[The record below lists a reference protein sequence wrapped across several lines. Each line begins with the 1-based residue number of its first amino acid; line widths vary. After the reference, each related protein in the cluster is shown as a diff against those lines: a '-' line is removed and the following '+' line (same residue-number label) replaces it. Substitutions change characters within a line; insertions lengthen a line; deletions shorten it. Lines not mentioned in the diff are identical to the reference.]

1 MEEWNGQVK
10 GGSRVS
16 KRKTV
21 TLRDLAD
28 RLGLSVYTV
37 SKALRGLPGM
47 SEPTRRLVFAT
58 ARAMNYATKAQE
70 AGLAAESIAYAAG
83 KPRRFVMLMPAD
95 HSLLNLQFHGLH
107 QRMDELGHQVQSV
120 LLPFEGHQPDK
131 LADWLEESGIL
142 YCDGLFLSPLLPVWA
157 ETILLQ
163 LGLPKVMIN
172 FPPEGAE
179 VDSVI
184 WDVQHAIIL
193 AVNALCRSGHRRILY
208 VGEPDG
214 QRGFRL
220 RYQSFRAACASRG
233 ISAAEQMYHVNP
245 ADPQWLA
252 DLSAILQTGSPT
264 AILSANHGQAWPIL
278 RKVQEW
284 GLNIPEQISIV
295 AMEHGELEACPG
307 LSRPALLVQEAGER
321 AAELMLRRIANPLAP
336 YEQIRLL
343 GPFLTGETVAE
354 PSLC

>member
-1 MEEWNGQVK
+1 M
-10 GGSRVS
+10 S

-47 SEPTRRLVFAT
+47 SEATRRLVFAT
-58 ARAMNYATKAQE
+58 AREMNYATKAQE

-95 HSLLNLQFHGLH
+95 HSFLTLQFHGLH
-107 QRMDELGHQVQSV
+107 RRLNELGHRVQSI
-120 LLPFEGHQPDK
+120 LLPFERHQPDR

-142 YCDGLFLSPLLPVWA
+142 YFDGLFLSPLLPVWA
-157 ETILLQ
+157 ETSLLQ
-163 LGLPKVMIN
+163 LDLPKVMIN

-184 WDVQHAIIL
+184 WDVQHAMIL
-193 AVNALCRSGHRRILY
+193 AVNELCRSGHRRILY
-208 VGEPDG
+208 VGEPEG

-220 RYQSFRAACASRG
+220 RHQTFVAACARWG
-233 ISAAEQMYHVNP
+233 IPGDGQMHHVNP
-245 ADPQWLA
+245 GDPNWLT
-252 DLSAILQTGSPT
+252 DLSDILQTGGPT

-278 RKVQEW
+278 RKVQEL
-284 GLNIPEQISIV
+284 GLDIPGQISII
-295 AMEHGELEACPG
+295 ALEHGELAACPG
-307 LSRPALLVQEAGER
+307 LSRPILLVQEAGER

-343 GPFLTGETVAE
+343 GPFVKGETVVDFYN
-354 PSLC
+354 P